1 MPLYNHGKLDFELA
15 RGFRQESILKAMSSN
30 LSNYQ
35 ILVVDDSPVYRKLIE
50 HMLAGEAYSLIYARD
65 GEEALQLL
73 AEHSPSMVITDW
85 TMPDI
90 SGVELC
96 RRIRADKSRPYAYL
110 ILMTG
115 NTEETNVVEGL
126 EAGAD
131 DFLTKPFDDAEMLAR
146 IGVGRQI
153 VDLHRELA
161 RKARELEAAART
173 DSLTGLPNRKALE
186 EWAGKEILGALR
198 HGFSFWLVV
207 CDIDSFKGINDT
219 FGHDAG
225 DAVLRA
231 FSDLLKV
238 TVRKS
243 DLCGRLGG
251 DEFLLLI
258 THVNPEGVELTVNRV
273 REGFANLSFPFAGQS
288 VKVTASFSAVGF
300 QGKDVRHFKELLQ
313 KADQMLQEAKR
324 NGRNRVGVQFLSEAC
339 QKSIT

>member
-1 MPLYNHGKLDFELA
+1 
-15 RGFRQESILKAMSSN
+15 MSSN
-30 LSNYQ
+30 LPNYQ

-65 GEEALQLL
+65 GEEALRLFT
-73 AEHSPSMVITDW
+73 EHSPSMIITDW

-96 RRIRADKSRPYAYL
+96 RRIRADKSRPYTYL

-115 NTEETNVVEGL
+115 NTEQGNVVEGL

-131 DFLTKPFDDAEMLAR
+131 DFLTKPFDNAEMLAR

-153 VDLHRELA
+153 IDLHAELA
-161 RKARELEAAART
+161 AKGRELEAVERT
-173 DSLTGLPNRKALE
+173 DSLTGLPNRRVLE

-198 HGFSFWLVV
+198 HGFFFWLVL
-207 CDIDSFKGINDT
+207 CDIDSFKGINDS

-225 DAVLRA
+225 DAVLCA

-238 TVRKS
+238 TLRGS
-243 DLCGRLGG
+243 DICGRLGG

-258 THVNPEGVELTVNRV
+258 THVNPEGVESTINRV
-273 REGFANLSFPFAGQS
+273 RERFADLSFPFAGQT
-288 VKVTASFSAVGF
+288 VKVTASFGAVGF
-300 QGKDVRHFKELLQ
+300 RGKDVRHFKELLQ
-313 KADQMLQEAKR
+313 RADQILHEAKR
-324 NGRNRVGVQFLSEAC
+324 NGRNRVGFQFLNEVPQQSP
-339 QKSIT
+339 